1 MNVEKL
7 LKLVEAGFTK
17 DEIMKLTGTEKTP
30 AFDVTKSD
38 PEPVKET
45 PKAEP
50 AKEMPKAEPVEEVK
64 PEVVKGYT
72 DDAINA
78 AIEKALKPFETLY
91 NNMAKLAVNP
101 SMDSVEPKGLDDIID
116 NFFKGD

>member
-30 AFDVTKSD
+30 AFDVTNSD

-50 AKEMPKAEPVEEVK
+50 AKEMPKPEPAEEVK
-64 PEVVKGYT
+64 PEVIKGNAE
-72 DDAINA
+72 DAINA

-91 NNMAKLAVNP
+91 NNMAKLAAMP
-101 SMDSVEPKGLDDIID
+101 SLENVEPKGVDDIVHR
-116 NFFKGD
+116 FFKGE

>member
-1 MNVEKL
+1 MDVEKL

-17 DEIMKLTGTEKTP
+17 DEIMKLTGTGKTP
-30 AFDVTKSD
+30 AFDVTNSD

-50 AKEMPKAEPVEEVK
+50 VKEIKPVEEIK
-64 PEVVKGYT
+64 PEDIKGDV

-78 AIEKALKPFETLY
+78 AIEKAIKPFETLY
-91 NNMAKLAVNP
+91 NNMAKLAAMP
-101 SMDSVEPKGLDDIID
+101 SLENVEPKGVDDIVD
-116 NFFKGD
+116 RFFKGE